1 MVEIELLEGEEE
13 RDLAPNSRP
22 MLMLLATLVRD
33 LDLERVLAL

>member
-1 MVEIELLEGEEE
+1 VVEIELLEGEEE
-13 RDLAPNSRP
+13 RDLAPNRRP